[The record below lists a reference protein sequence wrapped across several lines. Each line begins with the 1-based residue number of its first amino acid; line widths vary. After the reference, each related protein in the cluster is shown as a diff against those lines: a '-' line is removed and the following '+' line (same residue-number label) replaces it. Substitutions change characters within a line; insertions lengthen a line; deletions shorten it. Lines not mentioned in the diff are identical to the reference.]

1 MHSVICVINC
11 WCTGI
16 SKNCFSPQNSRHVE
30 DFKKLPDRL
39 MQKSPC
45 SNFSTRKKF
54 CVSVIYLELD
64 TKIMSL
70 FSDCRRFVHW
80 ESHQLAATTMSQL
93 SHHCPFLTCSEF
105 CESYSQHQWRGICW
119 VKTRPESWYHSIRGR
134 SILWGSFWTTEYSN
148 LPKNIIAN

>member
-1 MHSVICVINC
+1 MHTEICVINC

-39 MQKSPC
+39 MQKKSMQQFF
-45 SNFSTRKKF
+45 NKKKF

-70 FSDCRRFVHW
+70 FSDCRRFVGRVTNLQQPQW
-80 ESHQLAATTMSQL
+80 VSSRIIALFSRAL
-93 SHHCPFLTCSEF
+93 SSVNLT
-105 CESYSQHQWRGICW
+105 
-119 VKTRPESWYHSIRGR
+119 HSI
-134 SILWGSFWTTEYSN
+134 SDEEYVGLKPDLSSVN
-148 LPKNIIAN
+148 LDITVSEEDPLRFLLDNWI